1 MLLFLVALHGHIK
14 RDVRRLA
21 PGLVSSH
28 GTVLWRQ
35 RTLLSIS
42 VWRDLD
48 SVYGIG
54 SVQRHTYATRVPIRL
69 GVATSSGV
77 FTFTGDSR
85 RVLFGSQVPPR
96 SPLSPLKPNAE

>member
-1 MLLFLVALHGHIK
+1 MLLFLVALHRHIG

-21 PGLVSSH
+21 PGLVTSH
-28 GTVLWRQ
+28 GAVLWRE

-54 SVQRHTYATRVPIRL
+54 SAQRHTFATRLPVRL
-69 GVATSSGV
+69 GIATSSGV
-77 FTFTGDSR
+77 FSFTGDSR
-85 RVLFGSQVPPR
+85 RVLFGSPVPPR
-96 SPLSPLKPNAE
+96 SPLSPLKRNGK